1 MVQASVPG
9 WAGHQDVP
17 ASVRTVS
24 IRIKKPAR
32 NASSARLFSRTHARS
47 LMSFRLS
54 HRAPA
59 ASAGNTNGP
68 AGPYESC
75 MPPPAGHPFAG
86 AGPYSL
92 PCRAAP
98 AAACNGD
105 MHTEP
110 QTMQAPR
117 LGRYEIDASRSRVT
131 FRTRH
136 MFGLGPVRGT
146 FAIRSGSVDIAEP
159 LADSAVQAEIDAAS
173 FRTGNEQ
180 RDQSVLSARLLDATR
195 YPVMSFRDG
204 LVSADGTTIQ
214 GTLTVR
220 EVARPVSLSIGQ
232 VTADERSFTASG
244 TVRVDGTEFGVTAMR
259 GLAGRYLDLTVEV
272 QCVRR

>member
-1 MVQASVPG
+1 
-9 WAGHQDVP
+9 
-17 ASVRTVS
+17 
-24 IRIKKPAR
+24 
-32 NASSARLFSRTHARS
+32 
-47 LMSFRLS
+47 
-54 HRAPA
+54 
-59 ASAGNTNGP
+59 
-68 AGPYESC
+68 
-75 MPPPAGHPFAG
+75 
-86 AGPYSL
+86 
-92 PCRAAP
+92 
-98 AAACNGD
+98 

-110 QTMQAPR
+110 QITQAPR
-117 LGRYEIDASRSRVT
+117 LGRYEIDTSRSRVT

-136 MFGLGPVRGT
+136 MFGLGPVRGA

-195 YPVMSFRDG
+195 YPVISFRDG
-204 LVSADGTTIQ
+204 HVGADGTTIR

-232 VTADERSFTASG
+232 VTADGQSFTASA
-244 TVRVDGTEFGVTAMR
+244 TVRVDRTEFGVTAMR
-259 GLAGRYLDLTVEV
+259 GLAGRYLDLTLEV

>member
-1 MVQASVPG
+1 M
-9 WAGHQDVP
+9 
-17 ASVRTVS
+17 T
-24 IRIKKPAR
+24 
-32 NASSARLFSRTHARS
+32 
-47 LMSFRLS
+47 
-54 HRAPA
+54 
-59 ASAGNTNGP
+59 
-68 AGPYESC
+68 
-75 MPPPAGHPFAG
+75 
-86 AGPYSL
+86 
-92 PCRAAP
+92 
-98 AAACNGD
+98 
-105 MHTEP
+105 TEP

-117 LGRYEIDASRSRVT
+117 LGRYEIDAGRSRVT

-204 LVSADGTTIQ
+204 RVSADGKTIR

-220 EVARPVSLSIGQ
+220 EVSRPVSLSIGQ
-232 VTADERSFTASG
+232 VTADERSFAASG
-244 TVRVDGTEFGVTAMR
+244 TFRVDRTEFGVTAMR